1 MANTQGT
8 TISILSFELKIFLNL
23 IKKFYSQ
30 ILFLELR
37 LLREKESVREE
48 VMRHIL
54 EPNAEGV
61 TASFKD
67 VYEFIW

>member
-1 MANTQGT
+1 VANTQGT

-23 IKKFYSQ
+23 IKKFLSQ